1 MPCQP
6 AAHYAMGGIPTN
18 KYGDVL
24 IDEQNTVMPGL
35 YAAGEVACVSVHG
48 ANRLGTNSLLD
59 LIVFGKH
66 SGLRA
71 AEYASEAALPK
82 LPADPTD
89 FTRQQFDAIRN
100 AQGSEKVFDIA
111 REMKTIMSDNV
122 GVFRTELG
130 MSEALEKVRE
140 LQARLKQAPLTDK
153 GKIFNTELI
162 NTWEVGNLLDLA
174 EVTTVS
180 ALARKE
186 SRGGHAREDYPN
198 RDDANWLK
206 HSLAWL
212 ENGQIRLG
220 YKPVTITKWQPK
232 ERVY

>member
-1 MPCQP
+1 MPIQP
-6 AAHYAMGGIPTN
+6 TAHYAMGGIPTN
-18 KYGDVL
+18 KFGEVV
-24 IDEQNTVMPGL
+24 IDEKNTVLPGL

-66 SGLRA
+66 AGLRA
-71 AEYASEAALPK
+71 AEYANQAALPK
-82 LPADPTD
+82 LPAEPTD

-100 AQGSEKVFDIA
+100 AQGSEKVYDIA
-111 REMKTIMSDNV
+111 REMKSMMSDNV

-130 MSEALEKVRE
+130 MAEALEKVRE

-153 GKIFNTELI
+153 GKVFNTELI